1 MPGPA
6 LHRALTRP
14 LVVRERYAVFQVGGW
29 GRTPQVMGNQH
40 LCVLEE
46 MKAPVGNPARGRS
59 RGDAG
64 LEKASPSGPLL
75 PQGTPW
81 FSV

>member
-1 MPGPA
+1 MG
-6 LHRALTRP
+6 TN
-14 LVVRERYAVFQVGGW
+14 
-29 GRTPQVMGNQH
+29 PQVMGNRH